1 MSIHEGGFTTKE
13 DEETKRKAEEAE
25 RMIAEG
31 KVRVNPKNHV
41 VRGGK
46 KRAED
51 AEDKE
56 VSSALDELDA
66 LDAMFKGV
74 LK

>member
-1 MSIHEGGFTTKE
+1 MSGVYDHGGRKE
-13 DEETKRKAEEAE
+13 EEEERLRKAAEAE
-25 RMIAEG
+25 QMIASG

-41 VRGGK
+41 VRKGGK
-46 KRAED
+46 AD
-51 AEDKE
+51 AEDRE

-66 LDAMFKGV
+66 LDKMFDGV